1 MHRPDG
7 RAISTHSGSRLPPAR
22 RLPDGD
28 LSLPRILASG
38 DVPIAHRSATR
49 SNAQQGFEGDMAIEA
64 AIVTKHEFIEIAVH
78 VLATQAMIRAKAPSL
93 HERKDPMNPRQR
105 HMARHLADD
114 TRVMAVAP

>member
-78 VLATQAMIRAKAPSL
+78 VLATQ
-93 HERKDPMNPRQR
+93 EDPMNPRQR